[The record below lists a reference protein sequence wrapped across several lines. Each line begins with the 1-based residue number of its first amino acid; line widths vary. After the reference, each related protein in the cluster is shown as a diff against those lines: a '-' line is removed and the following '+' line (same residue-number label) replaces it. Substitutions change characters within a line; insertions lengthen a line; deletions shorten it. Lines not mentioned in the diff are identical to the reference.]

1 MGAFPA
7 IVRSGFAA
15 VVLHPLRSG
24 AAVAAV
30 VSILVPFTA
39 GLAISEGLGDQAAEA
54 ARSGADLVV
63 TGVRYGRPAPLPASA
78 AEVLRAVPGVASVR
92 ERIVGAI
99 ELGAAREDAVL
110 VGLDAG
116 ALPPGTAC
124 VEGRLFR
131 PGAGNELVVGSRL
144 ARRLGLSPG
153 ARIPPFYRN
162 RGGERVSEVVGVFR
176 SGLVPWE
183 ANVVLCS
190 LDTARAVFDEGETS
204 TQLLVDC
211 RPGYAD
217 AVRAAVR
224 RIPTLAA
231 PGSAEPL
238 APRVLSRAE
247 LEATLAGGAARSE
260 GVFAL
265 HFVLLLAAAIPL
277 LVVATGAGLRERRRE
292 TGILKMLGWGTDD
305 VLLRATT
312 ESLVLAAIGASLSIL
327 LAALWLGPG
336 GARGIAAVLLPG
348 ADADP
353 GFGVPWRLTPGP
365 VAAASALAL
374 ALILVGTIPSNWRAA
389 AAEPMEAMR

>member
-1 MGAFPA
+1 MGASPA
-7 IVRSGFAA
+7 VVRSGFAA
-15 VVLHPLRSG
+15 VLLHPLRSA

-30 VSILVPFTA
+30 TAILVPFTA
-39 GLAISEGLGDQAAEA
+39 GMAISEGLRDEAAEA

-63 TGVRYGRPAPLPASA
+63 TGVRFGRPAPLPSSA
-78 AEVLRAVPGVASVR
+78 ADVLRAVPGVASVR

-99 ELGAAREDAVL
+99 ELGAAHEPAVL
-110 VGLDAG
+110 VGVAG
-116 ALPPGTAC
+116 DGLPPGTDC

-131 PGAGNELVVGSRL
+131 AGAGNELVVGARL

-153 ARIPPFYRN
+153 ARIPPFYVN
-162 RGGERVSEVVGVFR
+162 REGERVSEVVGVFR
-176 SGLVPWE
+176 TGRAPWD

-190 LDTARAVFDEGETS
+190 LETARAFYDESGTS

-224 RIPTLAA
+224 RIPTLAP
-231 PGSAEPL
+231 PGSPEPL
-238 APRVLSRAE
+238 APRVLSRAD
-247 LEATLAGGAARSE
+247 LEATLAAAGAASE

-265 HFVLLLAAAIPL
+265 HFVLLLAAAIPI

-292 TGILKMLGWGTDD
+292 TGILRMLGWGTDD

-327 LAALWLGPG
+327 LAALWLGPC

-353 GFGVPWRLTPGP
+353 GFGVPWRLAPGP
-365 VAAASALAL
+365 VAVASALSL
-374 ALILVGTIPSNWRAA
+374 ALVLVGTIPSNWRAA